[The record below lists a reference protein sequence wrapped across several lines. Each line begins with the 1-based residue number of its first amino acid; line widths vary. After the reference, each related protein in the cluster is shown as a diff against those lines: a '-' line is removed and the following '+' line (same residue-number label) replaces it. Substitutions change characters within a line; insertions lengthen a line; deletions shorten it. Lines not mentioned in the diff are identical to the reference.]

1 MTGWIGAG
9 VVALALV
16 VTAWRESQREKARQ
30 TARMYD
36 GSRGRD
42 QMAEARLTYFARTA
56 PDSEITAAVR
66 LFESVELDLAMAR
79 VEAAFAAAEEEARL
93 KAEARKQ
100 AEEEGAA

>member
-1 MTGWIGAG
+1 MSGWIGAG

-42 QMAEARLTYFARTA
+42 QWAEARLTYFARTA

-66 LFESVELDLAMAR
+66 LWESVELDRAAAQVVAEMA
-79 VEAAFAAAEEEARL
+79 AQAAEESERR
-93 KAEARKQ
+93 KA